1 MNSKTLGWVT
11 ALAVLVVC
19 FGAFEFRPRPWTE
32 AQQGNGPS
40 MAGKYTVVDTEG
52 TNLVVVDNGKNTVY
66 FYTVEPGKECG
77 DDLHLRGSIDL
88 SHVGKAVLKAKKMS
102 SK

>member
-11 ALAVLVVC
+11 ALAVLVIC
-19 FGAFEFRPRPWTE
+19 LGWFEFRPRVE
-32 AQQGNGPS
+32 AQQGNGPA

-52 TNLVVVDNGKNTVY
+52 TNLVVVDNAKNTLY

-88 SHVGKAVLKAKKMS
+88 SHVGQAILTGKKH
-102 SK
+102 K

>member
-1 MNSKTLGWVT
+1 MNWKTLGWVT
-11 ALAVLVVC
+11 ALAVLVISL
-19 FGAFEFRPRPWTE
+19 GWFELRPRVE

-40 MAGKYTVVDTEG
+40 TAGKYTVVDTEG
-52 TNLVVVDNGKNTVY
+52 TNLVVVDNGKNTLY

-88 SHVGKAVLKAKKMS
+88 SHVGKAVLKAKKH
-102 SK
+102 K